1 MSVIQPSNRLRWP
14 VLVILFIFSL
24 LTAFSSHL
32 LAAPQFPKLSGHVVD
47 DANLLTVSE
56 RKRLS
61 SLLQEHESRTTNEVV
76 VVTLK
81 SLQGYSIS
89 DYGLQLGRYWGLGK
103 QGRGNG
109 VILIVAPS
117 EREVRIEVGRGL
129 ENLLSDKIS
138 SDIIESRIVP
148 AFRIE
153 KFDTGIRR
161 GTEEILGVLAG
172 TIRSPAVES
181 PRPYNS
187 RTIMFAGFMLV
198 LILGFG
204 MFYFRDKPPNP
215 GTIKTSSALYDDD
228 DDDDDEDRFRHKED
242 HFASR
247 YRRPG
252 RGGFSG
258 GGASSEW

>member
-1 MSVIQPSNRLRWP
+1 MSVIQPSNRSRRP
-14 VLVILFIFSL
+14 VLVSLFIFAL
-24 LTAFSSHL
+24 LTPFSSHL

-47 DANLLTVSE
+47 DANLLSVSE
-56 RKRLS
+56 RKHLS
-61 SLLQEHESRTTNEVV
+61 SLLREHESRTTNEVV

-89 DYGLQLGRYWGLGK
+89 DFGLQLGRYWGLGK
-103 QGRGNG
+103 QGKGNG
-109 VILIVAPS
+109 VLLIIAPS

-129 ENLLSDKIS
+129 ENLLTDKIS
-138 SDIIESRIVP
+138 RDIIESRIVP
-148 AFRIE
+148 AFRVE
-153 KFDTGIRR
+153 KFETGIRR

-172 TIRSPAVES
+172 TIRPPAVQSPAS
-181 PRPYNS
+181 YNS
-187 RTIMFAGFMLV
+187 GTIMFAGFMLV

-215 GTIKTSSALYDDD
+215 RTIKTSSGLYH
-228 DDDDDEDRFRHKED
+228 DDDDDEDRFRHKDD
-242 HFASR
+242 HVASR

-252 RGGFSG
+252 RGGFGG